1 MSEKYKIA
9 LVNTRESAT
18 IVKNLLLT
26 GLTFLSLT
34 VATISHATAESLE
47 PIKSSSNLRETALE
61 WNKTP
66 SSSPIPRPRD
76 NTSTKTDCPKAI
88 PGESVRSC
96 STSTSWGT
104 SPEARQAAQ
113 NAAESAND

>member
-1 MSEKYKIA
+1 M
-9 LVNTRESAT
+9 
-18 IVKNLLLT
+18 KNLLLT

-34 VATISHATAESLE
+34 LATISHATAESLE
-47 PIKSSSNLRETALE
+47 PIKSSGNLRETALE

-66 SSSPIPRPRD
+66 SSLPIPRSSD
-76 NTSTKTDCPKAI
+76 NTSTKTDCPKPI

-104 SPEARQAAQ
+104 SQKARERAQ
-113 NAAESAND
+113 KRAESANDW